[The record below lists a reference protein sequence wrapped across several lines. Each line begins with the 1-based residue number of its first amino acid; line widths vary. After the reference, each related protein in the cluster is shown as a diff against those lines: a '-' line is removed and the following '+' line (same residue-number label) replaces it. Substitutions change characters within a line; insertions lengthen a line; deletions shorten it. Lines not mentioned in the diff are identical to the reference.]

1 MKQLDQVVEA
11 IAREIGL
18 DEAEIALRRA
28 FLEIGEGDIALLA
41 NVHERLEQERYRFT
55 DSFYDHLLTFE
66 PLRALLPSPDAMLR
80 LKNVQSAYFG
90 RLTGGDYGADYVND
104 RLRVG
109 VAHQHIGL
117 APKWYVG
124 AYRKYL
130 SELMPLL
137 WRVLDGDG
145 EKFMAT
151 YGALLKIVIFDMG
164 LALDTYFEADRQA
177 LTQLKAYA
185 EQIVTCMPNGL
196 LVVDA
201 ALDIR
206 SANRAFRRMLALV
219 DTADLAGRPLQS
231 FFPVPLLHE
240 RAQAVLATG
249 RHEHDLVV
257 ELPDGPSKRY
267 FEFNISGTLLDD
279 EQVLLVMVQEITRR
293 VAAEETLRESE
304 ERFRAT
310 FNQAAVGIAHVA
322 PDGRW
327 LRVNQKLCDILGY
340 GREELQG
347 LTFQNITHPDDLG
360 PDVESARRLLAGEIA
375 DFSLEKRYLRKNGST
390 VWIDLSVSLVR
401 DHAGAPKYFISVSED
416 ISERKRVEGQLAHLA
431 NHDALTNL
439 PNRNLLRDRLEQAMV
454 YARRDNRLAAV
465 LSLDIDRFKNVNESL
480 GHGMGDRMI
489 AQIAARLPMVLR
501 EGDTVARVGGDEF
514 VTVLSDMGRVE
525 DVAAVSHK
533 MLSAVSEPLLIDGH
547 ELFLTGSIGIS
558 LYPRDGEDGPT
569 LLRNAD
575 TAMYRAKDAGRNT
588 FQFYAPEMNARAL
601 DRMRLEN
608 QLRRALERGE
618 FVLHYQP
625 QMDLDGGTIIG
636 MEALLRWQPPGEGLL
651 PPAEFIPL
659 AEETGLIVPIGE
671 WVLRMACAQNK
682 AWQDAGLPP
691 FRMAVNLSARQFKQ
705 QDVVTMVERALADTG
720 LAPSWLELEITES
733 VIMDEPEQS
742 AATLRQLSAMG
753 INLAIDDFG
762 TGYSSLNYLKRFPID
777 TLKIDRSFVAD
788 ITTDPDDAAIAT
800 AVIALAHSMKMK
812 VIAEGVETAE
822 QLHFLRSHNCDH
834 MQGYYHARPA
844 PADAISLLLR
854 QGKKLSW

>member
-1 MKQLDQVVEA
+1 MKQLEQVVEA

-18 DEAEIALRRA
+18 DEAEVALRRA
-28 FLEIGEGDIALLA
+28 FLEISEGDIALLA
-41 NVHERLEQERYRFT
+41 NVHERLEQERYRFA
-55 DSFYDHLLTFE
+55 DSFYDHLLTFA
-66 PLRALLPSPDAMLR
+66 PLRALLPGQDAMLR
-80 LKNVQSAYFG
+80 LKDVQSAYFA
-90 RLTGGDYGADYVND
+90 RLTAGDYGADYVSD

-109 VAHQHIGL
+109 VVHHHIGL

-130 SELMPLL
+130 AELMPLL
-137 WRVLDGDG
+137 WRVLDGDS
-145 EKFMAT
+145 EKFLAT

-196 LVVDA
+196 LVVNA
-201 ALDIR
+201 ELEIR
-206 SANRAFRRMLALV
+206 SANRAFRRMLALG
-219 DTADLAGRPLQS
+219 DAADLAGRALEC

-240 RAQAVLATG
+240 SARAVLATG
-249 RHEHDLVV
+249 RHEHGLVI
-257 ELPDGPSKRY
+257 ELPAGTSKRY
-267 FEFNISGTLLDD
+267 FEFNISGTML
-279 EQVLLVMVQEITRR
+279 EQEHVLLVMVQEITSR
-293 VAAEETLRESE
+293 VAAEETLKESE

-310 FNQAAVGIAHVA
+310 FNQAAVGIAHIA

-327 LRVNQKLCDILGY
+327 LRVNQKLCDIAGY
-340 GREELQG
+340 SREELQG

-375 DFSLEKRYLRKNGST
+375 DFSLEKRYLRKDGAP
-390 VWIDLSVSLVR
+390 VWVDLSVSLVR
-401 DHAGAPKYFISVSED
+401 DSAGAPKYFISVSED
-416 ISERKRVEGQLAHLA
+416 ISERKKAEAKLVHLA

-439 PNRNLLRDRLEQAMV
+439 PNRNLLLDRLDQAI
-454 YARRDNRLAAV
+454 AHAHRDGRLVAV
-465 LSLDIDRFKNVNESL
+465 LSLDIDRFKNLNESL
-480 GHGMGDRMI
+480 GYGMGDRMI
-489 AQIAARLPMVLR
+489 MSVAARLPEVLR
-501 EGDTVARVGGDEF
+501 EGDTVARFGGDEF
-514 VTVLSDMGRVE
+514 VMVLPDLDKVE
-525 DVAAVSHK
+525 DAAVVAHK
-533 MLSAVSEPLLIDGH
+533 VLGVVSEPLLIDGQ
-547 ELFLTGSIGIS
+547 ELCLTASIGIGF
-558 LYPRDGEDGPT
+558 YPKDGEDGPT

-575 TAMYRAKDAGRNT
+575 TAMYRAKDAGRNV
-588 FQFYAPEMNARAL
+588 FQFYAREMNARAL
-601 DRMRLEN
+601 DRLKLEN
-608 QLRRALERGE
+608 RLRRALERGE

-625 QMDLDGGTIIG
+625 QMDLDGGGIIG
-636 MEALLRWQPPGEGLL
+636 MEALLRWQPPGEELL

-671 WVLRMACAQNK
+671 WVLRSACAQNK
-682 AWQDAGLPP
+682 AWQDAGLQR

-705 QDVVTMVERALADTG
+705 QDVVAMVAGTLIDTG

-733 VIMDEPEQS
+733 VVMDEPEQS
-742 AATLRQLSAMG
+742 AATLRRLSAMG

-822 QLHFLRSHNCDH
+822 QLHFLRGQHCDH
-834 MQGYYHARPA
+834 MQGYYHSRPA
-844 PADAISLLLR
+844 PADAMSLLLQ